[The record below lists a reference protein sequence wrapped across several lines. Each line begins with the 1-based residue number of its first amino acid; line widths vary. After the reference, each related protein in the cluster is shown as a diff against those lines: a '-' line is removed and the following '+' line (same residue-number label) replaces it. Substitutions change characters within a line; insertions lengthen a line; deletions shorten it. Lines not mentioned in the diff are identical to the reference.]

1 MKVAEAPV
9 VTPQHHAINS
19 ATPQEFWGA
28 PRVNGPM
35 DHAYASSDRRGFV
48 PQSFDASYPI
58 PGYDHVHPQY
68 ERHERRAHGF
78 QKQPSMGQPIQQSH
92 STTHR
97 VVAPIP
103 VASSTTTDARPPL
116 NKTVSEIRSSLLVA
130 GQSQPS
136 QKSSQAKPAG
146 GNKSVSDLRS
156 SMLGGGKAQ
165 AKPAGGNKSVSD
177 LRSSMLGGGKP
188 QAKPEETSK
197 HDPLDE
203 VFEASIKAEATEEDD
218 YLYVDDEIEVKKSSG
233 SWAQV
238 AAESDVSVSEAV
250 ANAVAK
256 VENEIA
262 MEKKL
267 IIQEAERLRSHVHDT
282 RAEVCARRCVM
293 Y

>member
-28 PRVNGPM
+28 PMVNAPM

-58 PGYDHVHPQY
+58 SGYDHVHPQY

-78 QKQPSMGQPIQQSH
+78 QERPSMGQPIQQSH

-97 VVAPIP
+97 VAAPIP

-116 NKTVSEIRSSLLVA
+116 NKTVSEIRSSMLVA

-136 QKSSQAKPAG
+136 QKSS
-146 GNKSVSDLRS
+146 
-156 SMLGGGKAQ
+156 Q

-203 VFEASIKAEATEEDD
+203 AFEASIKAEATEEDD